1 MDKLTLQLMPE
12 SVIRGQDLYDCLLQ
26 HIDSTLHNSSL
37 EWNHYKGYS
46 EITVGRPNSRGGKG
60 TKNKPEWQEKVGGIL
75 AEFLLERAEDALLTD
90 LIRRGRQDLKD
101 EAASD
106 ILGYCKQIMNEEDS
120 IGDPSAEPHGRM
132 RRRKLLS
139 QDLIQCFQQESV
151 LNLDGFLRFRL
162 FKYGAELKDII
173 EYAKD
178 EYLMDQQYKEFIAL
192 LKYFVYIQDAKI
204 PEAHLLHK
212 GGHEFVLLNEQLKPI
227 ETDQLDTTF
236 KVEFLDKDYSFEDL
250 IVSTLITIAPERIYI
265 HTREPGVAVIKTISQ
280 IFEGRSEICEY
291 CGVCISMLGDRGQQ
305 DKLSP

>member
-1 MDKLTLQLMPE
+1 MDKLTLQILPD
-12 SVIRGQDLYDCLLQ
+12 SVIRGQDLYDCLFQ

-37 EWNHYKGYS
+37 EWNHHKGFT
-46 EITVGRPNSRGGKG
+46 EITVGRPQSRAGKSS
-60 TKNKPEWQEKVGGIL
+60 KVKADWLESVSGVL
-75 AEFLLERAEDALLTD
+75 ADYLLEHAEDFLLTGM
-90 LIRRGRQDLKD
+90 IRRGGQYKEEETADV
-101 EAASD
+101 
-106 ILGYCKQIMNEEDS
+106 LGYCKQIMSEEDS
-120 IGDPSAEPHGRM
+120 MRDPTAEQHGRT
-132 RRRKLLS
+132 RRKKLLT
-139 QDLIQCFQQESV
+139 QDLLQCVQQEPI
-151 LNLDGFLRFRL
+151 LNVDGFLRFRL
-162 FKYGAELKDII
+162 AKYGGELKDII

-212 GGHEFVLLNEQLKPI
+212 GGHEFLLLNEQLKPI

-250 IVSTLITIAPERIYI
+250 IVSTLITIAPEKIYI

-280 IFEGRSEICEY
+280 IFEGRSEICDY
-291 CGVCISMLGDRGQQ
+291 CGVCGSILGNHSHQ